1 MTRRAW
7 VLFASMCVIWG
18 VPYLMIRVA
27 VRELAPSMLVLLRT
41 GIAAALLLPI
51 AAVRGELR
59 PLLPRWRP
67 LVVFAAIEIAIPWL
81 FLARAEEHITSSL
94 AGLLI
99 AAVPLVGAAVS
110 TASGGNEGLRG
121 RRLVGL
127 VVGLVGVAALVGID
141 VGDLNVVAL
150 LEIAIVV
157 VGYAVG
163 PILLSRSLAG
173 APALGV
179 IAASLGLAALAY
191 VPAVFVAAPDE
202 WPSGRVVASVV
213 GLAVLCTAIAFLL
226 FFALIADV
234 GPVRA
239 TVITYVN
246 PAVAAVLGV
255 LVLNEELTAG
265 VAGGLPPIPPG
276 AGLGPPR
283 GGRAARPR
291 APPAQ
296 A

>member
-1 MTRRAW
+1 VSRRGW
-7 VLFASMCVIWG
+7 LLFASMCVIWG

-41 GIAAALLLPI
+41 GIAAALLLPV

-59 PLLPRWRP
+59 PLLPLWRP

-110 TASGGNEGLRG
+110 TASGGNEGLGG
-121 RRLVGL
+121 RRLIGL

-141 VGDLNVVAL
+141 VGNINVVAL
-150 LEIAIVV
+150 FEIAIVV

-246 PAVAAVLGV
+246 PAVAAILGV
-255 LVLNEELTAG
+255 LVLDERLTAG
-265 VAGGLPPIPPG
+265 MAVGFALILTGSVL
-276 AGLGPPR
+276 ATS
-283 GGRAARPR
+283 RPR
-291 APPAQ
+291 RRAELETAPA
-296 A
+296 